1 MRAILFIAFT
11 IILIP
16 SPVKAQEGHQAFI
29 KYFNECIDIYNSP
42 IGNEV
47 KNRIFQDSIN
57 ETNYYMVKILDKSP
71 LRFKVQ
77 LQAYDYSPIIVG
89 WLDKE
94 CIAVHPK
101 ILYDNKGC
109 YIWLYETPNTNPTPF
124 ILNEK
129 FNDVFTV
136 IDYEDKWLKVMFIIN
151 EHLYIAWIKDY
162 CPIVYNSCS

>member
-89 WLDKE
+89 WLD
-94 CIAVHPK
+94 
-101 ILYDNKGC
+101 
-109 YIWLYETPNTNPTPF
+109 
-124 ILNEK
+124 
-129 FNDVFTV
+129 
-136 IDYEDKWLKVMFIIN
+136 
-151 EHLYIAWIKDY
+151 
-162 CPIVYNSCS
+162 